1 MMKNKFKICLS
12 IFTFLLLSACETIQ
26 IINDSQPL
34 YENREIYFVGGG
46 KCLQKR
52 EFYSNA
58 TIQPPVEYNTV
69 DCKLIKGEK
78 YIVKNVAYLSCSRD
92 IDYPCNSGG
101 EGRFY
106 LKLEPDASV
115 IITQEQLKSGEL
127 PYGFVDEQGAS
138 KYKQEIEAEKKAAEL
153 AKEQKEREILENLIL
168 QKKII
173 SNFQKNGKALAQK
186 VCRNTTPNTFEYYKC
201 SNTLIHQLKREK
213 TGQLESC
220 SELQYLS
227 LECQAMV
234 SSIANLLIV
243 TPKATKAQMEK
254 LTAGFYAV
262 GAECNCSM
270 DKLFDRFYS
279 QKNK

>member
-1 MMKNKFKICLS
+1 MKKNKIGICLS
-12 IFTFLLLSACETIQ
+12 ISTFLLLSSCETMQ

-52 EFYSNA
+52 EYYSNA
-58 TIQPPVEYNTV
+58 TIQPPAEYNTV
-69 DCKLIKGEK
+69 DCMLTKGEK
-78 YIVKNVAYLSCSRD
+78 YIIKNVSYLSCSRD

-101 EGRFY
+101 DGRYY

-115 IITQEQLKSGEL
+115 IITQEQLKIGEL
-127 PYGFVDEQGAS
+127 PHGFVNEQGVS
-138 KYKQEIEAEKKAAEL
+138 KYKQKMEAEKKAAEL
-153 AKEQKEREILENLIL
+153 AKEQEERALFENLIL
-168 QKKII
+168 QKNIV
-173 SNFQKNGKALAQK
+173 SNFKKNGKALAQK
-186 VCRNTTPNTFEYYKC
+186 VCRNTTPNTFEYHKC
-201 SNTLIHQLKREK
+201 LDTLLHQLKREK

-220 SELQYLS
+220 SEQQYLS
-227 LECQAMV
+227 LECRAMV
-234 SSIANLLIV
+234 TSISNLLIV
-243 TPKATKAQMEK
+243 THRLTKSQMEK

-270 DKLFDRFYS
+270 NKLFDRLYN